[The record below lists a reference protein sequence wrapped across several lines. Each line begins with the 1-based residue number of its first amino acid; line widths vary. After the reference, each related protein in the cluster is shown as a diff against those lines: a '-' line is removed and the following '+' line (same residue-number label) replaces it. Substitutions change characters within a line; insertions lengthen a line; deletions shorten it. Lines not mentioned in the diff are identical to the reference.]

1 MEGEPNMPFKI
12 LDSGALVRGKKIKLK
27 WKKKL
32 IPFMK
37 GSSKK
42 VPMYITTLKIIKP
55 GVYKIYVDPDLL
67 CPENISELVQD
78 F

>member
-1 MEGEPNMPFKI
+1 MLE
-12 LDSGALVRGKKIKLK
+12 

-55 GVYKIYVDPDLL
+55 GVYKIYVDPE
-67 CPENISELVQD
+67 PYFEPSEGKYIKQITKVLIQIFGLEEV
-78 F
+78 